1 MAKLNSVVV
10 ALIAGDIAALN
21 ASFASVS
28 MEDMKTVRNNFND
41 FYSKFKAA
49 NEAAEAAAKERK
61 AQIETETKELVDAL
75 VAAGLD
81 LEMAAEVASQ
91 KMAVKYPELAPKSA
105 TGKTWS
111 FETVFVNV
119 DGEKLEIGTKLQTQ
133 LDARP
138 RSASRATETQIEN
151 DDLAA
156 AVASALLVDDPVFGK
171 VKPPVK

>member
-1 MAKLNSVVV
+1 MAKLNSVIV
-10 ALIAGDIAALN
+10 ALLAGDFAALN
-21 ASFASVS
+21 TSFASVS

-61 AQIETETKELVDAL
+61 AQVETETKALVDAL
-75 VAAGLD
+75 VTAGLD

-91 KMAVKYPELAPKSA
+91 KMAVKYPELAAKSG

-119 DGEKLEIGTKLQTQ
+119 DGEKLEIGTKGNKGSMK
-133 LDARP
+133 A
-138 RSASRATETQIEN
+138 
-151 DDLAA
+151 LAA
-156 AVASALLVDDPVFGK
+156 AREAIAAGQYKDRAEWIAAHAWTETEA
-171 VKPPVK
+171 

>member
-21 ASFASVS
+21 TSFASVS
-28 MEDMKTVRNNFND
+28 MEDMKTIRNNFND

-61 AQIETETKELVDAL
+61 AQIETETKALVDAL
-75 VAAGLD
+75 VTAGLD

-91 KMAVKYPELAPKSA
+91 KMAVKYPELVAKSG

-119 DGEKLEIGTKLQTQ
+119 DGEKLEIGTKGNKGSMK
-133 LDARP
+133 A
-138 RSASRATETQIEN
+138 
-151 DDLAA
+151 LAA
-156 AVASALLVDDPVFGK
+156 AREAIAAGQYKDRAEWIAAHTWIETEA
-171 VKPPVK
+171 

>member
-10 ALIAGDIAALN
+10 ALIAGDVAALN

-81 LEMAAEVASQ
+81 LEMAASAANQ
-91 KMAVKYPELAPKSA
+91 KMAVKYPELQAVETPAKSW
-105 TGKTWS
+105 T
-111 FETVFVNV
+111 FETVFVNL
-119 DGEKLEIGTKLQTQ
+119 DGEKLEIGTKGNKGSMKALKAAR
-133 LDARP
+133 DAI
-138 RSASRATETQIEN
+138 AAGTYKDRAEWIAAHAWTEEE
-151 DDLAA
+151 A
-156 AVASALLVDDPVFGK
+156 
-171 VKPPVK
+171 

>member
-21 ASFASVS
+21 TSFASVS

-61 AQIETETKELVDAL
+61 AQIETETKALVDAL
-75 VAAGLD
+75 VTAGLD

-91 KMAVKYPELAPKSA
+91 KMAVKYPELAAKSG

-119 DGEKLEIGTKLQTQ
+119 DGEKLEIGTKGNKGSMK
-133 LDARP
+133 A
-138 RSASRATETQIEN
+138 
-151 DDLAA
+151 LAA
-156 AVASALLVDDPVFGK
+156 AREAIAAGK
-171 VKPPVK
+171 YKDRAEWIAAHSWTETEA